1 MDGMLVYADCRIR
14 HYIHEPNNGKY
25 MYICYFLNY
34 YVILLYWLP
43 IIYGVVRLFSWENNK
58 TGNWYHPF
66 YLLIYFDCWISKD
79 TEKLLWCKYCNR
91 IKRPKYYWSRFIWG
105 RNCLLQAAQ
114 IQLEFYLGKTIIY
127 WHNNFETFKQH
138 NIISGKTFTP
148 LGIFHDYILI
158 LLHHLLLFIFLILIA
173 LFSIRPSKWFAIHI
187 FSVK

>member
-105 RNCLLQAAQ
+105 RNCLL
-114 IQLEFYLGKTIIY
+114 
-127 WHNNFETFKQH
+127 KQH
-138 NIISGKTFTP
+138 KYNWNSIEEKLLFTDITISKRSNNTILYHGKLSHHWASFMIISWYSYT
-148 LGIFHDYILI
+148 ISY
-158 LLHHLLLFIFLILIA
+158 FLSF
-173 LFSIRPSKWFAIHI
+173 LFSSLCFL
-187 FSVK
+187 SVQVNSLPYTYFP